1 MTEINRIPSPNRRKS
16 IKSSIFVV
24 VITNIMEIIRIYE
37 SLIPSKIKPNKVLVL
52 LGARRV
58 GKTQLINTIIKNTNE
73 KVLFLNGD
81 DVETHNVLEIQSTAN
96 YRRMLGDIRFL
107 VIDEAQEIPNIG
119 KKLKLMVD
127 TIPDLKVLVTG
138 SSAFEIN
145 NQIGEPL
152 VGRMKTLNLYPI
164 AQMEFSKEENYLETR
179 NNLEERLIFGSY
191 PELSQLHNRDEK
203 INYLK
208 EIVNN
213 HLLRDILA
221 FEGIKKRDKIIALL
235 QIIAY
240 RTGSEISLESVG
252 RELQISK
259 NTVEKYLDLFSK
271 VFIIYSVSGFSRNR
285 DNEITKMKKWYF
297 VDNGIRNAI
306 INSFNPLNMREDVGK
321 LWENYLNSE
330 RIKMLHYKEI
340 NVFDYFWR
348 THTKQEIDRIEEIN
362 YSIAAFEYKWGK
374 SKVKTPTEFAKSY
387 SNASFEVI
395 NQDNYLD
402 FIV

>member
-1 MTEINRIPSPNRRKS
+1 MLA
-16 IKSSIFVV
+16 V
-24 VITNIMEIIRIYE
+24 MEVNRIYE
-37 SLIPSKIKPNKVLVL
+37 SLIPQLLKPNKVLVL

-58 GKTQLINTIIKNTNE
+58 GKTQLINKVIKSTKE

-81 DVETHNVLEIQSTAN
+81 DIETHNILEIQSTVN
-96 YRRMLGDIRFL
+96 YKRVLGDIKFL

-119 KKLKLMVD
+119 RKLKLMVD
-127 TIPDLKVLVTG
+127 TIPDLKVLITG

-152 VGRMKTLNLYPI
+152 VGRMKTISLYPI
-164 AQMEFSKEENYLETR
+164 SQMEFSRQENFPETKS
-179 NNLEERLIFGSY
+179 NLEERLIFGSY
-191 PELSQLHNRDEK
+191 PELSSLNNWDEK
-203 INYLK
+203 ISYLK

-213 HLLRDILA
+213 HLLKDILA
-221 FEGIKKRDKIIALL
+221 FEGIKKRDKIISLL
-235 QIIAY
+235 QIIAF
-240 RTGSEISLESVG
+240 RTGSEVSLESIG
-252 RELQISK
+252 RDLQISK

-306 INSFNPLNMREDVGK
+306 INSFNPINRREDIGK

-330 RIKMLHYKEI
+330 RIKMLHYKGKY
-340 NVFDYFWR
+340 VLDYFWR
-348 THTKQEIDRIEEIN
+348 THTKQEIDRIEEVN
-362 YSIAAFEYKWGK
+362 DQLFAFEYKWGK
-374 SKVKTPTEFAKSY
+374 GKIKIPTEFAKSY
-387 SNASFEVI
+387 PNATFEII
-395 NQDNYLD
+395 NQENYLD

>member
-1 MTEINRIPSPNRRKS
+1 
-16 IKSSIFVV
+16 
-24 VITNIMEIIRIYE
+24 MEIVRNALE
-37 SLIPSKIKPNKVLVL
+37 LINKKLQPNKVIVI

-58 GKTQLINTIIKNTNE
+58 GKTKLLEKIIEDLNE
-73 KVLFLNGD
+73 KHLFLNGD
-81 DVETHNVLEIQSTAN
+81 DVETHNLLEIQSTAN
-96 YRRMLGDIRFL
+96 YKRLLGNTKFL

-152 VGRMKTLNLYPI
+152 VGRMKTINLYPI
-164 AQMEFSKEENYLETR
+164 AQMEFSKTENFIETK
-179 NNLEERLIFGSY
+179 NNLEERLIFGGY
-191 PELSQLHNRDEK
+191 PELSKIINREDK

-208 EIVNN
+208 DIVNTQ
-213 HLLRDILA
+213 LLRDIFA

-235 QIIAY
+235 QIIAF

-252 RELQISK
+252 RDLQISK

-271 VFIIYSVSGFSRNR
+271 VFIIYSVSGFSKNR

-330 RIKMLHYKEI
+330 RIKKMSYQENHVL
-340 NVFDYFWR
+340 DYFWR
-348 THTKQEIDRIEEIN
+348 THTKQEIDRLEVKNEQ
-362 YSIAAFEYKWGK
+362 IAAYEYKYGK
-374 SKVKTPTEFAKSY
+374 SKAKIPPEFAKSY
-387 SNASFEVI
+387 PDASFEII

-402 FIV
+402 YIL

>member
-1 MTEINRIPSPNRRKS
+1 
-16 IKSSIFVV
+16 
-24 VITNIMEIIRIYE
+24 MEIARVALE
-37 SLIPSKIKPNKVLVL
+37 LINKKLQPNKVVVL

-58 GKTQLINTIIKNTNE
+58 GKTILIEKVIESLNE
-73 KVLFLNGD
+73 KYLFLNGD
-81 DVETHNVLEIQSTAN
+81 DVESHNLLESQSTAN
-96 YRRMLGDIRFL
+96 FNRLLGDTRFL
-107 VIDEAQEIPNIG
+107 IIDEAQEIPNIG

-152 VGRMKTLNLYPI
+152 VGRMKTINLYPI
-164 AQMEFSKEENYLETR
+164 AQIEFSKTENYLETR
-179 NNLEERLIFGSY
+179 NNLEDRLIFGSY
-191 PELSQLHNRDEK
+191 PELSKMVNREDK
-203 INYLK
+203 ISYLK
-208 EIVNN
+208 EIVNTQ
-213 HLLRDILA
+213 LLRDIFA

-235 QIIAY
+235 QIIAF
-240 RTGSEISLESVG
+240 RTGSEISLESIG
-252 RELQISK
+252 RDLQISK

-271 VFIIYSVSGFSRNR
+271 VFIIYSVSGFSKNR

-330 RIKMLHYKEI
+330 RIKKLSYQE
-340 NVFDYFWR
+340 NQVLDYFWR
-348 THTKQEIDRIEEIN
+348 THTRQEMDRLEVKNEQ
-362 YSIAAFEYKWGK
+362 IAAFEYKYGK
-374 SKVKTPTEFAKSY
+374 SKSKIPTEFAKSY
-387 SNASFEVI
+387 PDATFEII

-402 FIV
+402 YIL

>member
-1 MTEINRIPSPNRRKS
+1 
-16 IKSSIFVV
+16 
-24 VITNIMEIIRIYE
+24 MEIARVALE
-37 SLIPSKIKPNKVLVL
+37 LINKKLQPNKVVVL

-58 GKTQLINTIIKNTNE
+58 GKTILIEKVIESLNE
-73 KVLFLNGD
+73 KYLFLNGD
-81 DVETHNVLEIQSTAN
+81 DVESHNLLESQSTAN
-96 YRRMLGDIRFL
+96 FNRLLGDTRFL
-107 VIDEAQEIPNIG
+107 IIDEAQEIPNIG

-152 VGRMKTLNLYPI
+152 VGRMKTINLYPI
-164 AQMEFSKEENYLETR
+164 AQIEFSKTENYLETR
-179 NNLEERLIFGSY
+179 NNLEDRLIFGSY
-191 PELSQLHNRDEK
+191 PELSKIINREDK
-203 INYLK
+203 ISYLK
-208 EIVNN
+208 EIVNTQ
-213 HLLRDILA
+213 LLRDIFA

-235 QIIAY
+235 QIIAF
-240 RTGSEISLESVG
+240 RTGSEISLESIG
-252 RELQISK
+252 RDLQISK

-271 VFIIYSVSGFSRNR
+271 VFIIYSVSGFSKNR

-330 RIKMLHYKEI
+330 RIKKLSYQE
-340 NVFDYFWR
+340 NQVLDYFWR
-348 THTKQEIDRIEEIN
+348 THTRQEMDRLEVKNEQ
-362 YSIAAFEYKWGK
+362 IAAFEYKYGK
-374 SKVKTPTEFAKSY
+374 SKSKIPTEFAKSY
-387 SNASFEVI
+387 PDATFEII

-402 FIV
+402 YIL

>member
-1 MTEINRIPSPNRRKS
+1 
-16 IKSSIFVV
+16 
-24 VITNIMEIIRIYE
+24 MEIARVALD
-37 SLIPSKIKPNKVLVL
+37 LINKKLQPNKVVVL

-58 GKTQLINTIIKNTNE
+58 GKTMLIEKVIENLNE
-73 KVLFLNGD
+73 KYLFLNGD
-81 DVETHNVLEIQSTAN
+81 DLETHSLLESQSTAN
-96 YRRMLGDIRFL
+96 FKKLLGDTKFL
-107 VIDEAQEIPNIG
+107 IIDEAQEIPNIG

-152 VGRMKTLNLYPI
+152 VGRMKTINLYPI
-164 AQMEFSKEENYLETR
+164 AQIEFSKTENFLEIR
-179 NNLEERLIFGSY
+179 SNLEDRLLFGGY
-191 PELSQLHNRDEK
+191 PELSKIINREDK

-208 EIVNN
+208 DIVNTQ
-213 HLLRDILA
+213 LLRDIFA

-235 QIIAY
+235 QIIAF
-240 RTGSEISLESVG
+240 RTGSEISLESIG
-252 RELQISK
+252 RDLQISK

-271 VFIIYSVSGFSRNR
+271 VFIIYSVSGFSKNR

-330 RIKMLHYKEI
+330 RIKKMSYQENH
-340 NVFDYFWR
+340 VSDYFWR
-348 THTKQEIDRIEEIN
+348 THTKQEIDRLEVKNEQ
-362 YSIAAFEYKWGK
+362 IAAFEYKYGK
-374 SKVKTPTEFAKSY
+374 AKGKIPTEFAKSY
-387 SNASFEVI
+387 TEATFEII

-402 FIV
+402 YIL

>member
-1 MTEINRIPSPNRRKS
+1 
-16 IKSSIFVV
+16 
-24 VITNIMEIIRIYE
+24 MEITRVALE
-37 SLIPSKIKPNKVLVL
+37 LIQKKLQPNKVVLL

-58 GKTQLINTIIKNTNE
+58 GKTKLIEKIIENLNE
-73 KVLFLNGD
+73 KYFFLNGD
-81 DVETHNVLEIQSTAN
+81 DVESHNLLESQSTAN
-96 YRRMLGDIRFL
+96 FNRLLGDTRFL

-127 TIPDLKVLVTG
+127 TIPNLKVLVTG

-152 VGRMKTLNLYPI
+152 VGRMKTINLYPI
-164 AQMEFSKEENYLETR
+164 SQIEFSKTENYLETR
-179 NNLEERLIFGSY
+179 NNLEDRLIFGSY
-191 PELSQLHNRDEK
+191 PELSKIINREDK
-203 INYLK
+203 ISYLK
-208 EIVNN
+208 EIVNTQ
-213 HLLRDILA
+213 LLRDIFA

-235 QIIAY
+235 QIIAF
-240 RTGSEISLESVG
+240 RTGSEISLESIG
-252 RELQISK
+252 RDLQISK

-271 VFIIYSVSGFSRNR
+271 VFIIYSVSGFSKNR

-330 RIKMLHYKEI
+330 RIKKLNYQENH
-340 NVFDYFWR
+340 VLDYFWR
-348 THTKQEIDRIEEIN
+348 THTRQEIDRIEVKNEQ
-362 YSIAAFEYKWGK
+362 IAAFEYKYGK
-374 SKVKTPTEFAKSY
+374 SKSKIPTEFAKSY
-387 SNASFEVI
+387 PDATFEII

-402 FIV
+402 YIL